1 MFLLNRRQK
10 LSILFAMTALMLL
23 SASATDIYISSLP
36 QMVTDFRVTPNIVNL
51 TLAVYNLGIAL
62 GVFFVGEISNRY
74 GRRRCILT
82 GAGLFAGSAF
92 LIALVPSIYAIIGLR
107 FVQALGAAVIVIVPR
122 LILKD
127 CMNEQEQLHGN
138 GILLMGF
145 MISPAVAPV
154 IGAYLAKFMGWES
167 CFAVSGIMA
176 LVLFIYCWKT
186 LPETNSTP
194 ISRFAPVKSYLVSYG
209 RLMIDRSFW
218 NLTAIYAGAVGS
230 YYAFIGIS
238 SYLYIDHW
246 HFSPTAYSYLFVGIS
261 LAYLAGNILMQRLN
275 RHNCPPSRILG
286 FGIFSTLSGTILV
299 VLSLALPPIVA
310 IILVTIGVFFMR
322 AANAIISPTTQVRL
336 MNCFS
341 EKSAHA
347 LGLNMFLSFLVI
359 SLVTWSVTIF
369 PAKPLLSLAVI
380 SAISVTVCSLAF
392 WLVPVANPASS
403 NETELAIE

>member
-1 MFLLNRRQK
+1 MFLLNRQQK
-10 LSILFAMTALMLL
+10 LNILFAMTALMLL

-36 QMVTDFRVTPNIVNL
+36 QMVMDFKVVPSIVNL
-51 TLAVYNLGIAL
+51 TLAIYNLGIAL

-92 LIALVPSIYAIIGLR
+92 LIAVVPSIYAIIGLR
-107 FVQALGAAVIVIVPR
+107 FIQALGAAVIVIVPR

-145 MISPAVAPV
+145 MISPAVAPI
-154 IGAYLAKFMGWES
+154 IGAYLAKFFNWES
-167 CFAVSGIMA
+167 CFLLSGTLA
-176 LVLFIYCWKT
+176 SGLLIYCWNT

-194 ISRFAPVKSYLVSYG
+194 IKRFAPVKSYLVSYG
-209 RLMIDRSFW
+209 RLLIDRSFW
-218 NLTAIYAGAVGS
+218 NLTAIYAGAVGA
-230 YYAFIGIS
+230 YYAFLGVS
-238 SYLYIDHW
+238 SYLYIDFW
-246 HFSPTAYSYLFVGIS
+246 HFTPTAYSYLFIGIS
-261 LAYLAGNILMQRLN
+261 LAYLAGNIFMQRLN
-275 RHNCPPSRILG
+275 RHSCKPSRILG
-286 FGIFSTLSGTILV
+286 YGIFSTLSGTVLV
-299 VLSLALPPIVA
+299 VLSLLLPPTMA

-341 EKSAHA
+341 HKSAHA

-359 SLVTWSVTIF
+359 SLVTWCVTLF
-369 PAKPLLSLAVI
+369 PDNPLLSLAVI
-380 SAISVTVCSLAF
+380 STVSVTVCSLAF
-392 WLVPVANPASS
+392 WLVPVINPPEEESPGLIL
-403 NETELAIE
+403 E

>member
-1 MFLLNRRQK
+1 MFLLTRRQK

-36 QMVTDFRVTPNIVNL
+36 QMVTDFNVTPGIINL

-82 GAGLFAGSAF
+82 GAGLFVGSAF
-92 LIALVPSIYAIIGLR
+92 LIALIPSIYAIIGLR
-107 FVQALGAAVIVIVPR
+107 FIQALGAAVIVIVPR

-145 MISPAVAPV
+145 MISPAIAPV
-154 IGAYLAKFMGWES
+154 LGAYLAKFFGWQS
-167 CFAVSGIMA
+167 CFMLSGTLA
-176 LVLFIYCWKT
+176 FGLLIYCWKT
-186 LPETNSTP
+186 LPETNATP
-194 ISRFAPVKSYLVSYG
+194 ITRFAPVKSYLISYG
-209 RLMIDRSFW
+209 QLLLDRSFW
-218 NLTAIYAGAVGS
+218 NLTAIYAGAVGC
-230 YYAFIGIS
+230 YYAFIGVS

-246 HFSPTAYSYLFVGIS
+246 HFSPTGYSYLFVGIS

-275 RHNCPPSRILG
+275 HHRCPPARILG
-286 FGIFSTLSGTILV
+286 FGIYSTLSGTILV
-299 VLSLALPPIVA
+299 VLSVLLPPMIGIV
-310 IILVTIGVFFMR
+310 LVTVGVFFMR

-341 EKSAHA
+341 HKSAHA

-359 SLVTWSVTIF
+359 SLVTWCVTVF
-369 PAKPLLSLAVI
+369 PSKPLLSLALI
-380 SAISVTVCSLAF
+380 SAISVSVCVLAF
-392 WLVPVANPASS
+392 WLVPVANPPAS
-403 NETELAIE
+403 EADDLVIE